1 MVKQSRIDPKLASLG
16 QSSSQETQETTGLGP
31 SQATR
36 GRKSQKQQREQ
47 EAEREIELG
56 RQLSI
61 EDTGLLQNVKSFG
74 SKDFISRAGS
84 HTSKK

>member
-1 MVKQSRIDPKLASLG
+1 MVKQSRINPKLASSG

-36 GRKSQKQQREQ
+36 GQRSQKQQREQ

-61 EDTGLLQNVKSFG
+61 EDIGLLQNVKASG
-74 SKDFISRAGS
+74 ARDFRPRAGS
-84 HTSKK
+84 HAAKK